1 MLEFR
6 PLDYEN
12 EIDEVVELIQQN
24 LQPQYTRDFLIW
36 KHLNNPF
43 GPSLSLVATFDEEIV
58 GVVFYM
64 RYNFYNKEGE
74 MIKCIRPFDACTS
87 PKMRGKGI
95 FKKLMTKG
103 LERYKNDYQILLANP
118 NSNSHPEFLKL
129 GWKEPRHNY
138 VYKFGFIVSSKL
150 RKGESLNNLPKSEN
164 SPDIISTSHLF
175 QVGNSLEFIQ
185 WRYQDPDYKKVKYKT
200 SDQNILYLVYRMDK
214 IKGLK
219 TLVLCDSYGNT
230 EILKDA
236 LKRILAK
243 ENTPFVYFLENQIN
257 KDISSLFSLKHRKA
271 LIVFKGNDSH
281 IPDNLIISLGDL
293 EGKL

>member
-1 MLEFR
+1 M
-6 PLDYEN
+6 
-12 EIDEVVELIQQN
+12 
-24 LQPQYTRDFLIW
+24 
-36 KHLNNPF
+36 
-43 GPSLSLVATFDEEIV
+43 VAISQEEIV

-103 LERYKNDYQILLANP
+103 LERYKNDYQVLLANP

-129 GWKEPRHNY
+129 GWKEPIHNY
-138 VYKFGFIVSSKL
+138 VYKFGMLLPLKL
-150 RKGESLNNLPKSEN
+150 KQGESLINLPKSED
-164 SPDIISTSHLF
+164 SSAIISTSHLF
-175 QVGNSLEFIQ
+175 QIGNSLEFIQ
-185 WRYQDPDYKKVKYKT
+185 WRYQDPDYQKVKYKT

-219 TLVLCDSYGNT
+219 TLVLCDSYGNA
-230 EILKDA
+230 EILQDA

-243 ENTPFVYFLENQIN
+243 EKTPFVYFLENQIN
-257 KDISSLFSLKHRKA
+257 KEISSLFSLKHRKA
-271 LIVFKGNDSH
+271 LIVFKGNDFH